1 MDYSIR
7 DLADR
12 FGVTLRA
19 LRFYEGKG
27 LLSPVRKAGSTSA
40 RRTYSENDAFRIAE
54 IQRGARFGLSLRE
67 IKQYLVDG
75 PTGPW
80 LDIPTGGRYSGRRNA
95 LRGNRR
101 PGRRSSRELNENAA
115 GRPLAR
121 FPGKPLRSRLRGS
134 QNEPL
139 QAPAKMPRLLRPH
152 IPVETRCRVVLRQ
165 LGEMWPTT

>member
-19 LRFYEGKG
+19 LRFYEAKG
-27 LLSPVRKAGSTSA
+27 LLSPVRNGGITRA

-80 LDIPTGGRYSGRRNA
+80 LDILPEASSSGRANA
-95 LRGNRR
+95 LDEEIYARTA
-101 PGRRSSRELNENAA
+101 SRELKERAGKAA
-115 GRPLAR
+115 GA
-121 FPGKPLRSRLRGS
+121 FSG
-134 QNEPL
+134 
-139 QAPAKMPRLLRPH
+139 QAPTKPPPGVAKRAPASVR
-152 IPVETRCRVVLRQ
+152 
-165 LGEMWPTT
+165 

>member
-7 DLADR
+7 DIADR

-19 LRFYEGKG
+19 LRFYEAKG
-27 LLSPVRKAGSTSA
+27 LLSPVRNGGITRA

-80 LDIPTGGRYSGRRNA
+80 LDIPPEVARARANA
-95 LRGNRR
+95 LDEEIYEKQTA
-101 PGRRSSRELNENAA
+101 SRELKERAGAAA
-115 GRPLAR
+115 GAFSGQSPTKPP
-121 FPGKPLRSRLRGS
+121 PGVAKR
-134 QNEPL
+134 
-139 QAPAKMPRLLRPH
+139 APASVR
-152 IPVETRCRVVLRQ
+152 
-165 LGEMWPTT
+165 

>member
-7 DLADR
+7 DIADR

-19 LRFYEGKG
+19 LRFYEAKG
-27 LLSPVRKAGSTSA
+27 LLSPVRNGGITRA

-80 LDIPTGGRYSGRRNA
+80 LDIPPEVARARANA
-95 LRGNRR
+95 LDEEIYA
-101 PGRRSSRELNENAA
+101 REAA
-115 GRPLAR
+115 IEELRILAR
-121 FPGKPLRSRLRGS
+121 KATGAISGKTGTTPPPGVAK
-134 QNEPL
+134 
-139 QAPAKMPRLLRPH
+139 QAPASAR
-152 IPVETRCRVVLRQ
+152 
-165 LGEMWPTT
+165 